1 MNDVSI
7 QLLTLDIKVRNYLN
21 VKRYFKS
28 PRFVMEEIG
37 LIQKKIPYF
46 WLNATTIV
54 TGYIIETIDG
64 EVYRPV
70 IGIKQ
75 LGIKRRLHHY
85 YFQKYEAYLERI
97 RRKQLFNIICCL
109 STKTHLPQEIM
120 KYIVEWTDLIST
132 HNIDE

>member
-1 MNDVSI
+1 MNNISI
-7 QLLTLDIKVRNYLN
+7 ELARLDIKVRDYLN
-21 VKRYFKS
+21 VKRYYKS

-46 WLNATTIV
+46 WLNASTIV

-64 EVYRPV
+64 EVYKPV

-75 LGIKRRLHHY
+75 LSLNRQIHSHLK
-85 YFQKYEAYLERI
+85 EEILERI
-97 RRKQLFNIICCL
+97 RRKQLFNVICCL
-109 STKTHLPQEIM
+109 STKTRLSQDIM

-132 HNIDE
+132 HTIDE